1 MSRKPGSSSSGADRG
16 AGAAIQA
23 AMQAAVSAH
32 KEGRVDAAIVGYR
45 QVLRRAP
52 DFPEAHNNLGVA
64 LKAAGRAD
72 QAAASYRK
80 ALRLR
85 PGYAA
90 AHANLASALTE
101 RGQTQE
107 ALKHAIEAVNLS
119 PGHQGHC
126 QVLAALLRGQ
136 RFSAASP
143 PVRRA
148 LLACFLAEN
157 LEHQLIVP
165 AALSLLKLDPTVR
178 RALALAGQDAGGD
191 LCAALGAGD
200 LGPLFEDELLHAV
213 LTRGLVPDAAFER
226 LLTTLRRACLEAAT
240 AGEGSAPGLLHDN
253 PALIAAL
260 ARHCFHN
267 GYAYAESP
275 AETALLRS
283 LSEQLPGLWSDA
295 PRTIVLA
302 MYRPLYTF
310 DGAADLAKQA
320 TALPPALGALLRV
333 QVTEPL
339 AEREIARGIERL
351 TPIGKDVSRA
361 VRRQYEESPYPR
373 WQATGVK
380 APRPL
385 EQVVGELF
393 PHVKYHLQHI
403 AKSRILV
410 AGCGTG
416 KHALD
421 VATRYRNAEVLAI
434 DLSASSLAFAQRKL
448 REAKVTNVRIA
459 QADILALG
467 GLDRHFDLIE
477 AVGVLHHLADPAAGW
492 RVLRELLAAGGLMK
506 VGFYSTRARQAITA
520 ARELLARAGFETA
533 PESIRAARHAIFA
546 LDPGHPARPV
556 VGELDFYSLSGCRDL
571 LFNVQ
576 ERTYR
581 LPEIAALLDDLELE
595 FLGFEFADPAA
606 KSAYA
611 KRFPQDPTMTDL
623 ALWDAFE
630 AANPETFRNMY
641 QFWCRKPV

>member
-1 MSRKPGSSSSGADRG
+1 
-16 AGAAIQA
+16 
-23 AMQAAVSAH
+23 MQAAVSAH
-32 KEGRVDAAIVGYR
+32 KEGRLDAAIEGYR

-64 LKAAGRAD
+64 LKAAGRAE

-107 ALKHAIEAVNLS
+107 ALKHAIEAVNLA

-148 LLACFLAEN
+148 LLACFLAQG

-165 AALSLLKLDPTVR
+165 AALSLLKLDPAVR
-178 RALALAGQDAGGD
+178 RALALAGQDAQGD
-191 LCAALGAGD
+191 LRAALGAGD
-200 LGPLFEDELLHAV
+200 LDPLFEDELLHAV

-226 LLTTLRRACLEAAT
+226 LLTALRRACLEAVT
-240 AGEGSAPGLLHDN
+240 AGKASAPGLFHDD

-260 ARHCFHN
+260 ARQCFHN
-267 GYAYAESP
+267 GYAYAETP
-275 AETALLRS
+275 AETALLQAQA
-283 LSEQLPGLWSDA
+283 EKLPGLGTDA
-295 PRTIVLA
+295 PQTIVLA
-302 MYRPLYTF
+302 MYRPLHTL
-310 DGAADLAKQA
+310 DGADDLAKQA
-320 TALPPALGALLRV
+320 AALPPALGELLRV

-351 TPIGKDVSRA
+351 TPIAEGVSRA

-373 WQATGVK
+373 WQATGAK
-380 APRPL
+380 ASRPL
-385 EQVVGELF
+385 EQVVAELF
-393 PHVKYHLQHI
+393 PRIKFRLQHS
-403 AKSRILV
+403 AKPKILV

-421 VATRYRNAEVLAI
+421 VATRYRNAEVLAV

-448 REAKVTNVRIA
+448 REAEVTNVELA
-459 QADILALG
+459 QADILALD
-467 GLDRHFDLIE
+467 GLDRRFDLIE

-492 RVLRELLAAGGLMK
+492 RVLRELLAEGGFMK
-506 VGFYSTRARQAITA
+506 VGLYSTRARQIVTA
-520 ARELLARAGFETA
+520 ARELLANAGFEAT
-533 PESIRAARHAIFA
+533 PQGIRAARQAIFA

-595 FLGFEFADPAA
+595 FLGFEFADSAVRR
-606 KSAYA
+606 AYA
-611 KRFPQDPTMTDL
+611 ERFPQDPTITDL
-623 ALWDAFE
+623 APWDAFE

-641 QFWCRKPV
+641 QFWCRRRA